1 MEKIALL
8 KALVAA
14 LLLVAAIGGF
24 YLNIISKEQAYA
36 IIIVALTL
44 LGIKEAAEARERVK
58 AAKTVEKVEVTQ

>member
-24 YLNIISKEQAYA
+24 YLNIISKDQAYA